1 MLSEFPLSFETSN
14 AASSLDKN
22 LSASVADSTHKTYAY
37 WWNRFQRFC
46 QDIGE
51 NPAKASEDFLLWFL
65 SLLTDSV
72 QDRSSVR
79 QARAAIKHFWVIA
92 GRCTSPIGEVGVS
105 KLDCGIDRPFFKPVT
120 KSGAISE
127 QEFLGFLRHT
137 TGDGDFANTK
147 FTHLRLAAQVALM
160 FGAKARFKESV
171 ELKVSQLHLPS
182 PSLSLGTPVK
192 VLFKKGK
199 TYQMGEVRSAVISGR
214 PCSNLFLVSLLDSYV
229 ERLKELPGND
239 DCWLFPGVR
248 WEGGKFGTLASLNKP
263 VGYNVV
269 VQGFKKAC
277 EEAGLTRTDGSSLTL
292 HSLRRGAVTIAA
304 NEGVAEHET
313 MKQMRVK
320 GVSTVH
326 NYISLNEKSPSREAN
341 SLF

>member
-92 GRCTSPIGEVGVS
+92 GRCTSPIEEVRVS
-105 KLDCGIDRPFFKPVT
+105 KLVCGIDRPFFKPVK

-127 QEFLGFLRHT
+127 QEFSGFLRHI

-147 FTHLRLAAQVALM
+147 FIHLRLTAQVALM
-160 FGAKARFKESV
+160 FGAMARFKESV
-171 ELKVSQLHLPS
+171 ELKVSQLHLPG
-182 PSLSLGTPVK
+182 PSLSLGAPATL
-192 VLFKKGK
+192 LFKKGE
-199 TYQMGEVRSAVISGR
+199 TYQMGAVISER
-214 PCSNLFLVSLLDSYV
+214 PCGNLSLVSLLHSYV
-229 ERLKELPGND
+229 ERVKELPGND

-269 VQGFKKAC
+269 VHGFKKAC

-292 HSLRRGAVTIAA
+292 HSLKRGAVTIAA
-304 NEGVAEHET
+304 NEGVAEKEIT
-313 MKQMRVK
+313 KQMRVK
-320 GVSTVH
+320 YVSTMH
-326 NYISLNEKSPSREAN
+326 EYTSFN
-341 SLF
+341 